1 MTNDYDPIKMA
12 NNSLHVLQDMAAD
25 LPAKLGELDSEQLDG
40 LLLAA
45 RGGAA
50 MLEGKP
56 ALQPAFALAMAWWAL
71 CHTEW
76 GRRIHRAAAEAGE
89 LERVFSLEG

>member
-1 MTNDYDPIKMA
+1 MPSDYNPVREA
-12 NNSLHVLQDMAAD
+12 NRSLAVLADMAAD
-25 LPAKLGELDSEQLDG
+25 IPAKLGELDAEQLDG

-50 MLEGKP
+50 MLEGKT
-56 ALQPAFALAMAWWAL
+56 ALQPAFQMAMAWWSL

-76 GRRIHRAAAEAGE
+76 GRRVHRSAAEAGE
-89 LERVFSLEG
+89 LERVFALEG